1 MHLPAA
7 ALGRSIEIKGDGV
20 MPSEVQE
27 KTPLEPKSGFSRRG
41 FLRGAGMTAVA
52 AVAESRLADAVHAA
66 QAAAAADES
75 AKVFGPG
82 EIEIS
87 LNING
92 EMKKVRVEPRTTLLD
107 ALRNRLDIT
116 GAKKVCDR
124 GTCGACT
131 VIRDGRTIYS
141 CTALAID
148 SHGSKITTIES
159 LGTPEHLSP
168 VQAAFVHN
176 DAQQCGFCTPGFV
189 VACTAMLTKHPNPTP
204 EQVRLGLGGNL
215 CRCGTYAGIKEA
227 VVEAGKK
234 MGGTA

>member
-1 MHLPAA
+1 MPNQSDQAA
-7 ALGRSIEIKGDGV
+7 
-20 MPSEVQE
+20 
-27 KTPLEPKSGFSRRG
+27 EPENKNGFSRRG
-41 FLRGAGMTAVA
+41 FLRGAGLTALGTV
-52 AVAESRLADAVHAA
+52 VESRLMEVAKAADAEQTASKLV
-66 QAAAAADES
+66 
-75 AKVFGPG
+75 GPG
-82 EIEIS
+82 PEPIS
-87 LNING
+87 LTVNG
-92 EMKKVRVEPRTTLLD
+92 ETKQLMVEPRTTLLD

-131 VIRDGRTIYS
+131 VIKDGRTIYS

-148 SHGSKITTIES
+148 SQGSKITTIEG

-189 VACTAMLTKHPNPTP
+189 VACTAMLKSHPNPTA

-227 VVEAGKK
+227 VVEAGKR
-234 MGGTA
+234 MGGAS

>member
-1 MHLPAA
+1 VERKP
-7 ALGRSIEIKGDGV
+7 
-20 MPSEVQE
+20 PEVS
-27 KTPLEPKSGFSRRG
+27 TGFSRRE
-41 FLRGAGMTAVA
+41 FLRGVGASSVA
-52 AVAESRLADAVHAA
+52 ASGLLATALPDEAEGAV
-66 QAAAAADES
+66 DFT
-75 AKVFGPG
+75 KPVGPG
-82 EIEIS
+82 EIEITLS
-87 LNING
+87 ING
-92 EMKKVRVEPRTTLLD
+92 ENKSLSVEPRTTLLD

-131 VIRDGRTIYS
+131 VIKDGRTIYS

-148 SHGSKITTIES
+148 VQGSKITTIEG
-159 LGTPEHLSP
+159 LGTPEKLSP

-189 VACTAMLTKHPNPTP
+189 VACTALLKSHANPTA

-227 VVEAGKK
+227 IVEAGKTVSIGRNGDI
-234 MGGTA
+234 GGTA